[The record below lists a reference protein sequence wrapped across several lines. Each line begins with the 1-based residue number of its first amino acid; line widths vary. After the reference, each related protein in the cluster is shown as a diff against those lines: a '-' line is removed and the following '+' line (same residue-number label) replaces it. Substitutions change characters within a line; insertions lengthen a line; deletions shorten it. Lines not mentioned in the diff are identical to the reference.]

1 MAAQVSWSE
10 ALMAMIA
17 MMIVLAF
24 VLFYYCI
31 WPIYRGFAKRKERER
46 ELYENDPRWDNSK
59 FNFTPRIPKESAN
72 DKKYSRLA
80 ACSRTSRYCV

>member
-31 WPIYRGFAKRKERER
+31 WPLYRGFQEPT
-46 ELYENDPRWDNSK
+46 L
-59 FNFTPRIPKESAN
+59 
-72 DKKYSRLA
+72 
-80 ACSRTSRYCV
+80 

>member
-24 VLFYYCI
+24 VVFYYCI
-31 WPIYRGFAKRKERER
+31 WPLYRGFKKREERER
-46 ELYENDPRWDNSK
+46 ELYENDPRWDNAK
-59 FNFTPRIPKESAN
+59 FNFTPRIPKESVN

-80 ACSRTSRYCV
+80 ACSRTSR